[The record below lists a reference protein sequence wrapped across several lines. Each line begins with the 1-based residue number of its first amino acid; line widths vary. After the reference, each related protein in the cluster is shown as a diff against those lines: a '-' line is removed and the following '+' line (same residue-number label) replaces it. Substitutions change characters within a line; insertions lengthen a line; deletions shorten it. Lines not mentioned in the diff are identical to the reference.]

1 MNDIYN
7 TRYFVLLK
15 KKKILFQALDSGNK
29 VILKKEISIND
40 YSIKDVFSIIDDF
53 LKKNIFE
60 IEKNLKKFI
69 KEIYIIF
76 ESDIF
81 FIAGSSVKYKIQKT
95 DFIYDSI
102 KDLLLETKNQFKKF
116 SPRDEIIHMVI
127 DKYILDGHILKVL
140 PKDILSDNLVVQV
153 NFVCLNN
160 QVVSGFKKIFSKYQI
175 SVNKILSYDF
185 LKGLD
190 NQENVNIFELANYS
204 INGLCENEVLI
215 TDKIHKKQGFFEK
228 FFNFFN

>member
-29 VILKKEISIND
+29 VILKKEVSIND
-40 YSIKDVFSIIDDF
+40 HSIKDVFDIIEDF
-53 LKKNIFE
+53 LKRNIFE
-60 IEKNLKKFI
+60 IEKDLKKFI

-81 FIAGSSVKYKIQKT
+81 FIAGSSVKYKIQKA
-95 DFIYDSI
+95 DFVYDSI

-140 PKDILSDNLVVQV
+140 PKDISSDNLVIQV

-160 QVVSGFKKIFSKYQI
+160 QIVSGFKKIFSKYQI

-190 NQENVNIFELANYS
+190 TQENVNIFELANYS

-215 TDKIHKKQGFFEK
+215 TDIIQKKQGFFEK

>member
-29 VILKKEISIND
+29 VILKKEVSIND
-40 YSIKDVFSIIDDF
+40 HSIKDVFDIIEDF
-53 LKKNIFE
+53 LKRNIFE
-60 IEKNLKKFI
+60 IEKDLKKFI

-81 FIAGSSVKYKIQKT
+81 FIAGSSVKYKIQKA
-95 DFIYDSI
+95 DFVYDSI

-116 SPRDEIIHMVI
+116 SPIDEIIHMVI

-140 PKDILSDNLVVQV
+140 PKDISSDNLVIQV

-160 QVVSGFKKIFSKYQI
+160 QIVSGFKKIFSKYQI

-190 NQENVNIFELANYS
+190 TQENVNIFELANYS

-215 TDKIHKKQGFFEK
+215 TDIIQKKQGFFEK